1 VPHLIHSLDTPTLAR
16 RALRPLLVWA
26 IALLGLALVPAAA
39 SADGDPASDV
49 LVSQGVFVPWDAGVP
64 LRSEARLEA
73 VVGAAAASG
82 YPIRVAVIA
91 SAKDLGSVTALWHE
105 PQTYAAYLGDEL
117 SLVFRGRVLVVMPDG
132 VGLYPRGASGGAED
146 RVVVLAPRATA
157 PRELA
162 ALATTTV
169 ERLAAGAGH
178 VLSSSQADR
187 PTPPAARAGAADP
200 TPWIVFLA
208 GLWIAAI
215 AWWASMRARPPRFF
229 QRRPGWRSGA

>member
-1 VPHLIHSLDTPTLAR
+1 
-16 RALRPLLVWA
+16 
-26 IALLGLALVPAAA
+26 
-39 SADGDPASDV
+39 
-49 LVSQGVFVPWDAGVP
+49 
-64 LRSEARLEA
+64 
-73 VVGAAAASG
+73 
-82 YPIRVAVIA
+82 
-91 SAKDLGSVTALWHE
+91 
-105 PQTYAAYLGDEL
+105 
-117 SLVFRGRVLVVMPDG
+117 MPDG

-146 RVVVLAPRATA
+146 RVVALAPRATA

-178 VLSSSQADR
+178 LLSSSQADR
-187 PTPPAARAGAADP
+187 STPPAARAGAGDP

-215 AWWASMRARPPRFF
+215 AWWASMRARPPRFL